1 MPSLG
6 MMTVRGFWNRAD
18 VREDAGEDV
27 SVRQGMFGRMM
38 VRMFWNKGLVERTM
52 VRIFWDKGGAW
63 EDDGMM
69 GGRWSGCTGTT
80 TTMFGVIRMRMFG
93 CLGR

>member
-6 MMTVRGFWNRAD
+6 MMTVRGFSNRPD

-27 SVRQGMFGRMM
+27 SVRQEMFGRMM

-52 VRIFWDKGGAW
+52 VGMFRDKG
-63 EDDGMM
+63 EP
-69 GGRWSGCTGTT
+69 GRMTG
-80 TTMFGVIRMRMFG
+80 
-93 CLGR
+93 